1 MGSRVTAGLRHPNR
15 WTFDGGRVDLRRP
28 VRSPRPAELPA
39 LPAPLTVDLA
49 RSALIVVD
57 MQNDFCAEGGWLH
70 GIGVD
75 VSPLAPAIE
84 SLRELVPAA
93 RAAGVPVVWV
103 NWGNREDQAN
113 VPPGVAHVY
122 DPEGRG
128 AGIGAVLPNGSKVLT
143 KGSWGATLV
152 DGLATEE
159 GDLEVDKYRMSGFW
173 DTPLDTI
180 LRNLRVDTL
189 LFTGVNSDQCVYSTL
204 VDGAC
209 LGYDVVLVDGAS
221 ATTSPAFCHEATLYN
236 TRQCYGFS
244 TETADLLAAFAKEG
258 S

>member
-1 MGSRVTAGLRHPNR
+1 MMTSPRNR
-15 WTFDGGRVDLRRP
+15 WSFMDGRIDLRRP
-28 VRSPRPAELPA
+28 DLPPRPAELPA

-49 RSALIVVD
+49 RSALLVVD

-75 VSPLAPAIE
+75 ISPLAPAIAA
-84 SLRELVPAA
+84 LRDLVPAA
-93 RAAGVPVVWV
+93 RAAGVAVVWV

-113 VPPGVAHVY
+113 LPPGVAHVY

-128 AGIGAVLPNGSKVLT
+128 AGIGARLPNGSRVLT
-143 KGSWGATLV
+143 KGSWGAALV
-152 DGLATEE
+152 DGLAAEP
-159 GDLEVDKYRMSGFW
+159 GDIEVDKYRMSGFW
-173 DTPLDTI
+173 DTPLDSI
-180 LRNLRVDTL
+180 LRNLRVHTL
-189 LFTGVNSDQCVYSTL
+189 LLAGVNSDQCVYSTL

-209 LGYDVVLVDGAS
+209 LGYDVVLVDGAC

-244 TETADLLAAFAKEG
+244 TETADLLAALEKDG